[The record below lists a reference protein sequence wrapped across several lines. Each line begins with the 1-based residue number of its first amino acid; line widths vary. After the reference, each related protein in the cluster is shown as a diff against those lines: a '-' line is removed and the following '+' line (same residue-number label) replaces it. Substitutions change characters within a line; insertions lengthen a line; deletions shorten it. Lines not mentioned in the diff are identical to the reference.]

1 MGVNQQSEAAPTTRA
16 GRGGN
21 HPPQQTKWKKGC
33 ASPNPKGKP
42 SVRRLTDAARAV
54 LAEVDPKTGKSG
66 AETLAALMLRRA
78 KQGSVKHAA
87 LLLAYAEGRPAQNVN
102 VSGGV
107 LHAHAWRPLA
117 TLTDEEVEQLAAIR
131 KRLSGPEEDESQP
144 PIEAEVVPEGKAGL

>member
-1 MGVNQQSEAAPTTRA
+1 MGVDQTARATRA

-21 HPPQQTKWKKGC
+21 HPPQLPKWKKGC
-33 ASPNPKGKP
+33 PSPNPKGRP
-42 SVRRLTDAARAV
+42 SMRRLTDAARAA
-54 LAEVDPKTGKSG
+54 LAEVDEKTGKSG
-66 AETLAALMLRRA
+66 AETLATLMLRRA

-102 VSGGV
+102 VSGGL

-131 KRLSGPEEDESQP
+131 KRLSGTEDDSPHAQA
-144 PIEAEVVPEGKAGL
+144 IDVTTA

>member
-1 MGVNQQSEAAPTTRA
+1 MNQTAQQSDAPTTRP

-21 HPPQQTKWKKGC
+21 HPPQETKWKKGC
-33 ASPNPKGKP
+33 PSPNPKGKP
-42 SVRRLTDAARAV
+42 SMRRLTDAARAV

-102 VSGGV
+102 VSGGL
-107 LHAHAWRPLA
+107 LHAHTWRPLA
-117 TLTDEEVEQLAAIR
+117 SLTDEEVEQLAAIR
-131 KRLSGPEEDESQP
+131 KRLSAPEESDVIDAS
-144 PIEAEVVPEGKAGL
+144 IVTSTAA